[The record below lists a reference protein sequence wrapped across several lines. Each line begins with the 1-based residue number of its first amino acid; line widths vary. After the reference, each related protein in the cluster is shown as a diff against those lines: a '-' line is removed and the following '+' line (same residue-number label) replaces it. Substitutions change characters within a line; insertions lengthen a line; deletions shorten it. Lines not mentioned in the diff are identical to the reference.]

1 MNSFSKTSHLMGLLD
16 RFKLFLEF
24 GDLNIPI
31 YFILNVIE
39 RVKNKNII
47 YCDSN
52 TLIRLVVKRVEQ
64 KYGIF
69 FSPKTRFLAVKEVYV
84 DRIYTQY
91 KDFTP
96 KLGEVVVD
104 AGSET
109 GDYALICSKY
119 YGASSVYVFEPNKDS
134 FDVIKKNI
142 KLNKCQNVKV
152 FMVGISSVDAKQ
164 EVGFNG
170 DTISWQDK
178 GKDIVIEVRKLD
190 SFHINSIDIL
200 KIDVEGNEIDAI
212 LGGIETIKRFKP
224 RIIIETHS
232 RELRVKVTAIL
243 GRVGYKVVHRGRV
256 MFDDNGRE
264 ITNLFLINSS

>member
-109 GDYALICSKY
+109 G
-119 YGASSVYVFEPNKDS
+119 FEI
-134 FDVIKKNI
+134 VR
-142 KLNKCQNVKV
+142 L
-152 FMVGISSVDAKQ
+152 
-164 EVGFNG
+164 EGFNG
-170 DTISWQDK
+170 YGGEGIK
-178 GKDIVIEVRKLD
+178 GATARAVLDILPKTYA
-190 SFHINSIDIL
+190 FHIVCIA
-200 KIDVEGNEIDAI
+200 KKGA
-212 LGGIETIKRFKP
+212 R
-224 RIIIETHS
+224 
-232 RELRVKVTAIL
+232 
-243 GRVGYKVVHRGRV
+243 
-256 MFDDNGRE
+256 
-264 ITNLFLINSS
+264 